1 MNKKLLA
8 VAVAGVLA
16 APAAAFAQSSVTIS
30 GLFKISVGNYKI
42 GNASATRT
50 GNTSES
56 RMTDDS
62 SRIVFNVVEDLG
74 GGLSAIGQVDWRIG
88 LDNGTDGA
96 AGGGPTG
103 NVHVG
108 LNSKSWGQIRIGR
121 QDLHYFNTESN
132 LPAKADLKAAS
143 FTMLSTMA
151 NGVAISN
158 NSRTPNVVWYRT
170 PNWSGFDVILA
181 YSFNPIAAQ
190 EADINAIGA
199 AGTRKG
205 RGWNVHPNFRGKN
218 FQIGY
223 SYLSAKPDAPGAATT
238 DQRGDRLYG
247 SYDWGGFHVGLAWDK
262 SKLRTSIGGTETN
275 RRTAWTL
282 PIEYRTGP
290 HNIYFHYT
298 KARDDKATAV
308 QDGGRMTAIAY
319 AYDLSKRTSMAVTYV
334 SIRNDVGAAYNLFGA
349 AAGSIGTGATVP
361 GGAAGSASGV
371 VAGED
376 PRLLSVTLRHVF

>member
-16 APAAAFAQSSVTIS
+16 APTAVLAQSSVTIS

-42 GNASATRT
+42 GGTSAARV

-74 GGLSAIGQVDWRIG
+74 GGLQAIGQVDWRIG

-108 LNSKSWGQIRIGR
+108 LRSKSWGRIFVGR
-121 QDLHYFNTESN
+121 QDLHYFNTEGN
-132 LPAKADLKAAS
+132 LPGKADLKAAA
-143 FTMLSTMA
+143 FTMLSVIQ
-151 NGVAISN
+151 NGNCVPGAACGQVAIGN
-158 NSRTPNVVWYRT
+158 NSRTPNVIHYTT
-170 PNWSGFDVILA
+170 PDFGGFTVIGA
-181 YSFNPIAAQ
+181 YSFNPVAAQ
-190 EADINAIGA
+190 EADIGA
-199 AGTRKG
+199 VARKG
-205 RGWNVHPNFRGKN
+205 RGWNIQPNFRGSN

-223 SYLSAKPDAPGAATT
+223 SYLSAKQDALAGP

-262 SKLRTSIGGTETN
+262 SKLTAAATGVQTN
-275 RRTAWTL
+275 KRTAWSL
-282 PIEYRTGP
+282 PVEYRTGP

-298 KARDDKATAV
+298 KARDDRQTAV
-308 QDGGRMTAIAY
+308 QDGARMTAIAY
-319 AYDLSKRTSMAVTYV
+319 AYDLSKRTSLATTYA
-334 SIRNDVGAAYNLFGA
+334 SIRNDVGAAYNLFAVG
-349 AAGSIGTGATVP
+349 AGSIGTGGTV
-361 GGAAGSASGV
+361 GV
-371 VAGED
+371 LAGED
-376 PRLLSVTLRHVF
+376 PRLWSITLRHVF

>member
-16 APAAAFAQSSVTIS
+16 APAAALAQSSVTIS
-30 GLFKISVGNYKI
+30 GLFKISVGNYKL
-42 GNASATRT
+42 GGTSAARV
-50 GNTSES
+50 GNTSET

-132 LPAKADLKAAS
+132 LPGKADLKATA
-143 FTMLSTMA
+143 FTVLSTLN
-151 NGVAISN
+151 NGNCVSGAACAQVAIAN

-170 PNWSGFDVILA
+170 PNWGGFDVILA
-181 YSFNPIAAQ
+181 YSFNPTAAQ
-190 EADINAIGA
+190 EADIGA
-199 AGTRKG
+199 VARKG
-205 RGWNVHPNFRGKN
+205 RGWHLQPNLRGSN
-218 FQIGY
+218 YQIGY
-223 SYLSAKPDAPGAATT
+223 SYLSAKADALAAP

-247 SYDWGGFHVGLAWDK
+247 SYDWGGFHIGLAWDK
-262 SKLRTSIGGTETN
+262 SKLTAAATGAVTN
-275 RRTAWTL
+275 RRTAWSL
-282 PIEYRTGP
+282 PIEYKTGP

-298 KARDDKATAV
+298 KARDDKQTAV
-308 QDGGRMTAIAY
+308 QDGARMTAIAY
-319 AYDLSKRTSMAVTYV
+319 AYDLSKRTSLATTYA
-334 SIRNDVGAAYNLFGA
+334 SIRNDAGGGYNLFAVTSGA
-349 AAGSIGTGATVP
+349 IGTGGTV
-361 GGAAGSASGV
+361 GV
-371 VAGED
+371 LAGED
-376 PRLLSVTLRHVF
+376 PRLWSVTLRHVF